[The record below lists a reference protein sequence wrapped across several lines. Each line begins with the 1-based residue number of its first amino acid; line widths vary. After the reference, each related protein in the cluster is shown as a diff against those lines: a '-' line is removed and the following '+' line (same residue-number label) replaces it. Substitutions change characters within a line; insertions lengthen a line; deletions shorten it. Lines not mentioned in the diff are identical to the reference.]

1 MSTLPSV
8 NLNNLY
14 AAFGSTGGGIDVT
27 SAVSQILD
35 ADRAC
40 ERQWQ
45 SQQQL
50 ISLQVSA
57 LNQLQSGASSLSDSL
72 DALQDPTGALLATNI
87 SSTQPGIVSAT
98 AAAGTAAGTHIV
110 VVQNL
115 ATTASWYSDVVAT
128 STSPFTAASFDLT
141 VGSGSSQ
148 TTTTI
153 ALGNGV
159 NTPADLVKY
168 INGLNLGVTASSV
181 TDANGVRV
189 ALVSNNSGSATDFN
203 IQPTPGT
210 SSSSLFTRAS
220 TGANTSITVD
230 GVPISSATNTVTG
243 VINGVTLSLNGQ
255 APGSEVVLTVGPD
268 SSSAAQA
275 VNAFV
280 SAYNNLV
287 GQVSSQFAY
296 DSTNQTS
303 GPLSSD
309 STVRLL
315 QSSLLAAPSYS
326 AGSGSITSLAGLGIT
341 MNDDG
346 TLSVDSSTLNAAIQN
361 NSGAVQAF
369 FQGSSINGFAANLKS
384 DLSTFS
390 DPSQGAFTVDLQS
403 LNNENNDLQGQV
415 NDYEDY
421 LSTVQTNLTN
431 EYNQA
436 NILLLQLP
444 EQQKQID
451 AMLGNNSNGSN
462 S

>member
-14 AAFGSTGGGIDVT
+14 AAFGSAGGGIDVT

-50 ISLQVSA
+50 ISVQVSA

-98 AAAGTAAGTHIV
+98 AAAGTSAGTHIV

-115 ATTASWYSDVVAT
+115 ATTASWFSDAVAT
-128 STSPFTAASFDLT
+128 STTAFTADSFDLT
-141 VGSGSSQ
+141 VGSGSSPA
-148 TTTTI
+148 TTTI

-168 INGLNLGVTASSV
+168 INGLNLGVTASAV

-189 ALVSNNSGSATDFN
+189 ALVSNNSGSASDFS

-220 TGANTSITVD
+220 TGANASLTVD

-243 VINGVTLSLNGQ
+243 AINGVTLSLNGQ

-268 SSSAAQA
+268 AGSAEQA

-287 GQVSSQFAY
+287 QQVTSEFAY

-303 GPLSSD
+303 GPLSGD

-326 AGSGSITSLAGLGIT
+326 AASGSITSLADLGIT

-361 NSGAVQAF
+361 NSSAVQAF
-369 FQGSSINGFAANLKS
+369 FQGSTSNGFAANLKS
-384 DLSTFS
+384 DLTTFS

-403 LNNENNDLQGQV
+403 LNNENNDLQDQI
-415 NDYEDY
+415 NNYEDY